1 MQRPKN
7 IGRLAP
13 ILGTAGLLAMA
24 VPASAATNATD
35 PLHQRAANGATNDI
49 AIAAN
54 DCVPGPVNYWCG
66 KGPAWGPIS

>member
-1 MQRPKN
+1 MQQRKK

-24 VPASAATNATD
+24 VPASAATDATD
-35 PLHQRAANGATNDI
+35 PLHQRAANGATDDI

-54 DCVPGPVNYWCG
+54 DCLPGPNNYWCG
-66 KGPAWGPIS
+66 KGPAWGSIS